1 MLDDFGAM
9 KSYASHAAPK
19 VIGVIEAAT
28 TLGISCR
35 SWRRLVDAGLAP
47 QPVRLGRR
55 VLWRVDELDAWLAAG
70 CPSIEN
76 LEVSR

>member
-1 MLDDFGAM
+1 MHSLP
-9 KSYASHAAPK
+9 SSAAPAA
-19 VIGVIEAAT
+19 IGLVET
-28 TLGISCR
+28 STRMGISSR

-70 CPSIEN
+70 CPSIEQW
-76 LEVSR
+76 EAQQ